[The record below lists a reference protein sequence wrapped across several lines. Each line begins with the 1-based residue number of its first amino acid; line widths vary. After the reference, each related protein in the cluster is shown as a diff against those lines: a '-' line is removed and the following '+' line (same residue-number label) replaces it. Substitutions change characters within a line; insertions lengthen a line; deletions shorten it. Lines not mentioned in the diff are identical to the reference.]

1 MLITFSKNRREVL
14 EIIEKD
20 INGNKKY
27 VKSGYTIGG
36 EITGNKVQLQL
47 NDDYGKHSSFM
58 EQVFYGTVIEN
69 SSGCEIKG
77 YFRIKTM
84 ALVLLLVLLAF
95 AVESSVASLVLKGF
109 STDLFLPLLVIAAEV
124 FYFIY
129 IKRSSFESNKLIE
142 KYLNNIDN
150 D

>member
-1 MLITFSKNRREVL
+1 MLITFSKNKREVL
-14 EIIEKD
+14 EIIKKD
-20 INGNKKY
+20 INSNKKY

-36 EITGNKVQLQL
+36 DVTDNKVQLQL

-58 EQVFYGTVIEN
+58 SQVFYGTVIEN
-69 SSGCEIKG
+69 STGCEIKG

-95 AVESSVASLVLKGF
+95 AVESTVASLVLKGF
-109 STDLFLPLLVIAAEV
+109 STDLFMPLLVIAAEV

-129 IKRSSFESNKLIE
+129 IKRSSSESNKLIE
-142 KYLNNIDN
+142 KYLNSIDN